1 LGQPLINKV
10 IARFTEAF

>member
-10 IARFTEAF
+10 IARITEAF